1 MNRLAP
7 LRLALAASVAVAA
20 QMAAAPVSAET
31 PKARIEGVPEGDLRD
46 LIEQAIGESHS
57 PATTRFEARRRARQA
72 GEDAIAVLRSEGYYG
87 YDVEADVADPD
98 DEDSG
103 QPPEAVLKVK
113 TGPRF
118 RIAAPT
124 VRWEGEPP
132 LADIQ
137 KAAEQ
142 AMALRIGATGR
153 AATILSA
160 EGRIIAALQAR
171 GYADATPGQ
180 REVVVDHADDT
191 VRPTYVVVSGMLVRL
206 DGVQLTGTGRS
217 NSKFIAGLAPWKS
230 GEIYK
235 PDDIAELER
244 RLLDTGVY
252 DSVTVTLAPKE
263 QLLPDGT
270 RPVLVSLTDRPPHT
284 LELGAGYST
293 SEGAGLDARWIRYNR
308 LGRADTSTI
317 TLKLAQIEQRLEY
330 RLALPHWRRPQQTLT
345 LVGSAYN
352 EQTDAYDQTGVGVSL
367 DLTRRYG
374 RTSFITVGAAL
385 DAGQVTNK
393 QTIGVV
399 IIKGVPQN
407 LVTGSLLAAFA
418 LDRSS
423 DPLDPRRG
431 WRVEGRT
438 EPTATFGDIQ
448 QVYLRSQVQGS
459 YYLPLDRG
467 EHNILAGRL
476 ELGTIWG
483 GSINDIPA
491 SRRFYSGGGGSVR
504 GYGYQGIG
512 PRLSDNTPI
521 GGRSLL
527 EASIEYRRD
536 ITERW
541 GAVAFLDV
549 GAVGADGFP
558 AGKDFG
564 VGAGIG
570 VRYNLGFGP
579 IRADIAIPLDKRKGD
594 AAFQIYISIG
604 QSF

>member
-20 QMAAAPVSAET
+20 LMAAAPATAET
-31 PKARIEGVPEGDLRD
+31 PKAKVEGVPDGDLHD
-46 LIEQAIGESHS
+46 LIETAVGESHS

-87 YDVEADVADPD
+87 YDVQADVSDPD

-103 QPPEAVLKVK
+103 EPPEAVVK
-113 TGPRF
+113 IDTGPRF
-118 RIAAPT
+118 RIADPS
-124 VRWEGEPP
+124 VRWSNAPP
-132 LADIQ
+132 LTDVQ

-142 AMALRIGATGR
+142 AMALRVGATGR
-153 AATILSA
+153 AATVLAA

-191 VRPTYVVVSGMLVRL
+191 VRPTYVIDAGILVKL
-206 DGVQLTGTGRS
+206 DGVQITGTARS
-217 NSKFIAGLAPWKS
+217 NAKFIAGLAPWKF
-230 GEIYK
+230 GDIYK

-252 DSVTVTLAPKE
+252 DSVTVTLAPKD
-263 QLLPDGT
+263 QILPDGT
-270 RPVLVSLTDRPPHT
+270 RPVLVSLTDRPSHT

-293 SEGAGLDARWIRYNR
+293 SEGVGLDARWIRYNR

-317 TLKLAQIEQRLEY
+317 TVKLAQIEQRLEY

-345 LVGSAYN
+345 LVGAAYN
-352 EQTDAYDQTGVGVSL
+352 EQTSAYDQTGVGVSL
-367 DLTRRYG
+367 DLTRRYQ
-374 RTSFITVGAAL
+374 RTSFVTLGAAL

-399 IIKGVPQN
+399 VIKGVPQN
-407 LVTGSLLAAFA
+407 LVTGSVLAAFA

-431 WRVEGRT
+431 WRIEGRT
-438 EPTATFGDIQ
+438 EPTVTFGDIQ
-448 QVYLRSQVQGS
+448 QAYLRSQLQGS

-467 EHNILAGRL
+467 EHNIVAARLAF
-476 ELGTIWG
+476 GTILG
-483 GSINDIPA
+483 GTINNIPA

-504 GYGYQGIG
+504 GYSYQAIG

-527 EASIEYRRD
+527 EASLEYRRD
-536 ITERW
+536 ITDRW

-549 GAVGADGFP
+549 GAVGADGLP
-558 AGKDFG
+558 SGKDFG
-564 VGAGIG
+564 AGAGIG

-594 AAFQIYISIG
+594 APFQIYISIG

>member
-7 LRLALAASVAVAA
+7 LRLALAASTAA
-20 QMAAAPVSAET
+20 TALLAAAPSFAEA
-31 PKARIEGVPEGDLRD
+31 PKAGIVGVPDGDLHD
-46 LIEQAIGESHS
+46 LIQTAIGESHS

-87 YDVEADVADPD
+87 SDVQADVVDPD

-103 QPPEAVLKVK
+103 QPPEALVRID

-118 RIAAPT
+118 RIADPS
-124 VRWEGEPP
+124 VRWDNDPP
-132 LADIQ
+132 LPDIQ

-160 EGRIIAALQAR
+160 EGRILAALQAR
-171 GYADATPGQ
+171 GYADAMPGK

-191 VRPTYVVVSGMLVRL
+191 VRPTYVIDAGMLVKL
-206 DGVQLTGTGRS
+206 DGVQLTGAGRS
-217 NSKFIAGLAPWKS
+217 NASFIAGLAPWAT

-252 DSVTVTLAPKE
+252 DSVTVTLAPRD

-270 RPVLVSLTDRPPHT
+270 RPVLVGLTDRPPHT
-284 LELGAGYST
+284 LEIGAGYST
-293 SEGAGLDARWIRYNR
+293 SEGTGLDVRRIRYNR
-308 LGRADTSTI
+308 LGLADTTTI

-330 RLALPHWRRPQQTLT
+330 RLALPHWRRPQRTLT
-345 LVGSAYN
+345 LVGSVYN
-352 EQTDAYDQTGVGVSL
+352 EQTDAYDQTGAGVSI
-367 DLTRRYG
+367 DLTRRYQ
-374 RTSFITVGAAL
+374 RTSFVTFGAAL
-385 DAGQVTNK
+385 DAGEVTNK
-393 QTIGVV
+393 QTIGAVV
-399 IIKGVPQN
+399 IKGVPQN
-407 LVTGSLLAAFA
+407 LITGSLLAAFA

-431 WRVEGRT
+431 WRIEGRT
-438 EPTATFGDIQ
+438 EPTATFGDLQ
-448 QVYLRSQVQGS
+448 QIYLRSQAQGS
-459 YYLPLDRG
+459 YYLPLDRA
-467 EHNILAGRL
+467 EHNIVAARL
-476 ELGTIWG
+476 KLGTIWG
-483 GSINDIPA
+483 GAINDIPA

-504 GYGYQGIG
+504 GYGYQAIG
-512 PRLSDNTPI
+512 PRLSDNSPI

-527 EASIEYRRD
+527 EASLEYRRD

-558 AGKDFG
+558 TGKDFG

-570 VRYNLGFGP
+570 IRYNLGFGP
-579 IRADIAIPLDKRKGD
+579 IRADIAVPLDKRKGD